1 MITVLIGHKRKSGKD
16 EFTNYLIKHLDEIKL
31 THDRHAF
38 ADPIKTLVCS
48 TFDITLEELEERKI
62 NDGGIIRKALI
73 DFSNATT
80 TMFGNM
86 WVKFIRDKREKA
98 YANKVDIFIV
108 NDFRLLEEFDYL
120 DGRDERIITINIKR
134 RKYTTDDRTE
144 IELDD
149 YPFDITIDND
159 KDRTLE
165 DLNDAAKEVAGLL
178 ETALITYNI
187 ENNNKEWI
195 QNRTKSTQ

>member
-1 MITVLIGHKRKSGKD
+1 
-16 EFTNYLIKHLDEIKL
+16 
-31 THDRHAF
+31 
-38 ADPIKTLVCS
+38 
-48 TFDITLEELEERKI
+48 
-62 NDGGIIRKALI
+62 
-73 DFSNATT
+73 
-80 TMFGNM
+80 MFGNM